1 MGGGGGA
8 GQSRGELET
17 AKVLNTVATIGAI
30 HPTYHAVRDLYRHK
44 TPESRARIERTL
56 ARPIPKKVKAGAA
69 SLKEKT
75 RKLRIPKG
83 SGKKVAIAT
92 TGAWLGLHS
101 AELAGDVMARRS
113 INGQLQQVKGPSVKK
128 NLSIEQSLMSTSDY
142 ARRGTG
148 IGLNLEKA
156 WKGEPGDKRNTQ
168 YALAAGAGSLAGGV
182 VTSQMRMTPKE
193 SRIFNIAR
201 KRGDRAVE
209 RELASIDPKTILN
222 GDGRLTRYKK
232 YKTTAGILGRSVK
245 PVITSPGFGRVIGTR
260 VVAPV
265 VAGAAIGTVGRAA
278 YRHRRKVEKR
288 HFNAESDRQRRI
300 GAASGVLAGTSIVT
314 GAAAMKGLQFRR
326 GITDEAGR
334 RMAGSSLGYFIP
346 KDVNPK
352 KLLRNRAAL
361 AAAALATGGG
371 AVAAYKQG
379 ISQRNQ
385 TWM

>member
-1 MGGGGGA
+1 MVGGGGA

-69 SLKEKT
+69 SLKA
-75 RKLRIPKG
+75 RASNLRIPKG
-83 SGKKVAIAT
+83 SGKKAAVAT

-101 AELAGDVMARRS
+101 AELVGDVMARRS
-113 INGQLQQVKGPSVKK
+113 INSQIAQVKGPPVKK
-128 NLSIEQSLMSTSDY
+128 SLSTEQSLMSNSDY

-148 IGLNLEKA
+148 VGLNLEKA
-156 WKGEPGDKRNTQ
+156 WKGEPGDKRNTK
-168 YALAAGAGSLAGGV
+168 YYLSFGAGALTAGGIAGAIPANRRIV
-182 VTSQMRMTPKE
+182 RVGNKWGMRAAKNAYSRSDPDRGFTTLRAGLKAQYSTPG
-193 SRIFNIAR
+193 F
-201 KRGDRAVE
+201 KRMVATRAG
-209 RELASIDPKTILN
+209 ASIAGGAL
-222 GDGRLTRYKK
+222 G
-232 YKTTAGILGRSVK
+232 TTGYASYRRTK
-245 PVITSPGFGRVIGTR
+245 RKAAATPGFN
-260 VVAPV
+260 A
-265 VAGAAIGTVGRAA
+265 
-278 YRHRRKVEKR
+278 VEKR

-326 GITDEAGR
+326 GITNEAGR
-334 RMAGSSLGYFIP
+334 RMAGASLGYLIP
-346 KDVNPK
+346 KDANPK

-371 AVAAYKQG
+371 AVASYKRG